1 LRAATEAVGAPE
13 GVSTAMKCTQC
24 GAQNLREAGTCWA
37 CGIQL
42 MRRQGFRDR
51 RAFRPEAMRHYSAGT
66 AALTTHR
73 AWLDGIVLVCT
84 ILFGLLLG
92 SFAADVLPSGSP
104 VSRMTSMLDNTPLS
118 FLTAPSR
125 TLPLQALGEA
135 QVVNGVVV
143 QVANARRSATEAGK
157 DAPAGMQLLT
167 ATVVIDNQGKQALPY
182 ALGDWKVRDSR
193 GRTIQAQTINSAG
206 WLSSGRVAP
215 GQQVQGSVTFAVP
228 EGDAAPQVTFS
239 PRALGALL
247 RWDASQR

>member
-1 LRAATEAVGAPE
+1 
-13 GVSTAMKCTQC
+13 MKCRQC
-24 GAQNLREAGTCWA
+24 GAQNLRQAGTCWA

-42 MRRQGFRDR
+42 MRRQGFRDQQ
-51 RAFRPEAMRHYSAGT
+51 AFRPEAMRHYSAGT
-66 AALTTHR
+66 AALTSHR

-104 VSRMTSMLDNTPLS
+104 MSRVTSALDNTPLS

-143 QVANARRSATEAGK
+143 QVADVRRSASEAGR
-157 DAPAGMQLLT
+157 DAPAGTQLLT
-167 ATVVIDNQGKQALPY
+167 ATVVIDNQGKQTLPY
-182 ALGDWKVRDSR
+182 ALTDWKVRDSR
-193 GRTIQAQTINSAG
+193 GRTIQAQPVNSAG
-206 WLSSGRVAP
+206 WLSSGRVAS

-228 EGDAAPQVTFS
+228 QGDTAPLVTFS

>member
-1 LRAATEAVGAPE
+1 
-13 GVSTAMKCTQC
+13 MKCRQC
-24 GAQNLREAGTCWA
+24 GAQNLREANTCWA

-42 MRRQGFRDR
+42 MRKQGFRDR

-73 AWLDGIVLVCT
+73 TWLDGIVLVCT

-92 SFAADVLPSGSP
+92 SFAADVLPGGNP
-104 VSRMTSMLDNTPLS
+104 AGRITAMLDNTPLS

-125 TLPLQALGEA
+125 TLALQPMGAA
-135 QVVNGVVV
+135 QEVNGVVV
-143 QVANARRSATEAGK
+143 QVASSRRSAAEAGR
-157 DAPAGMQLLT
+157 DAPAGTQLLT

-182 ALGDWKVRDSR
+182 ALADWKVRDSR
-193 GRTIQAQTINSAG
+193 GRVIQAQAINSAG

-215 GQQVQGSVTFAVP
+215 GQQVQGSVTFAIP
-228 EGDAAPQVTFS
+228 EGDASPQVTFS
-239 PRALGALL
+239 PRALGSLF